1 MAKLDLNKE
10 ISLGSLG
17 GGKSGGVPRGKI
29 PTKTSINLVIKK
41 ESFFSS
47 RKSLPVV
54 IGLVLLTVVLIGVLF
69 VRPLVMLASTNAR
82 VAELQTQLDEAN
94 KTIREMGNIEEE
106 YAHYTTEGMT
116 EEELTRVDRVK
127 VMKAVEDAVV
137 NSGTVNNWSLSGN
150 VATLQVKGSSLSEL
164 NQIAAAIEKDPI
176 VERCVI
182 DNANKVTGNE
192 GGPVTVT
199 FSVYLN
205 DASKAAEEAQKK

>member
-47 RKSLPVV
+47 RKALPVI
-54 IGLVLLTVVLIGVLF
+54 IGIAVLTVLLIGVLF
-69 VRPLVMLASTNAR
+69 VRPIVMLTTANSR
-82 VAELQTQLDEAN
+82 VAELQNQLDEAN
-94 KTIREMGNIEEE
+94 RTIRDMGDIEKE

-116 EEELTRVDRVK
+116 AEELSRVDRVK

-137 NSGTVNNWSLSGN
+137 NTGTVNNWTLSGN
-150 VATLQVKGSSLSEL
+150 IATLQVRGSSLSEL

-182 DNANKVTGNE
+182 NNANKVTGND

-205 DASKAAEEAQKK
+205 DADKAAEEAQEQ